1 MSVEVDATEVYKAL
15 REVKANVQRVES
27 PALRKAGEYAQEKL
41 RQNTPYWDGTKSN
54 GKRGSYMQEHA
65 KDHVVTSSVK
75 NGLIEVGYD
84 KDVSWRMHFIEF
96 GTIKQRPKGFVQ
108 KTQKQIEKQVTQIIA
123 DEVKRRL
130 GF

>member
-41 RQNTPYWDGTKSN
+41 RENTPYWDGKKSN

-65 KDHVVTSSVK
+65 KDHVVTGSVK
-75 NGLIEVGYD
+75 NG
-84 KDVSWRMHFIEF
+84 
-96 GTIKQRPKGFVQ
+96 VQ
-108 KTQKQIEKQVTQIIA
+108 KTQKKKKKPVTHIIA

-130 GF
+130 GL

>member
-65 KDHVVTSSVK
+65 KNHVVTSSVK

-84 KDVSWRMHFIEF
+84 TLSSSE
-96 GTIKQRPKGFVQ
+96 QSNNVQ
-108 KTQKQIEKQVTQIIA
+108 KVSYKKH
-123 DEVKRRL
+123 KSNSKNK
-130 GF
+130 